1 MELLALNA
9 SIVSPLDACSSR
21 SARVAASSSWL
32 PHELEC
38 FRSPQQQPGRGGREL
53 GGGVLLKNLKFSHQL
68 QFRGGRQR
76 QQRRLRSRR
85 MIVCCEAAPDFDD
98 AKKTQSAQLYWPD
111 RKGAWVLQPSKRN
124 PVAVVHFIGGVFVGA
139 TPQLSYRLF
148 LERLCERGFI
158 VIATPFASGFDHLR
172 IADETQFKFD
182 RCIRS
187 LRDDLVN
194 QHSMFGPSVDT
205 LPIFGVGHSFGALA
219 QLLIGARYAVQRKG
233 NVLLSFNNKSATSAI
248 PLLSP
253 VLGPVAQNF
262 SPILA
267 QLTAS
272 PTLCLGVNATTCCLA
287 VLPPIVK
294 QVLPLIE
301 QLPPLYVDLAN
312 GKDQFVPTPD
322 ETDRLVS
329 MSKSLDLNLLIKF
342 KDDQIDETPRLAQ
355 TLSSN
360 SAVSGFLDMSV
371 RVLPGDHAR
380 PLLQVFPVVPP
391 NMARTINRGSERSST
406 MAAGTPSAEIAKG
419 LRSNPTAQRLREE
432 VIENIESLI
441 DEIASWMTAS
451 A

>member
-9 SIVSPLDACSSR
+9 SIGSPLDACSSR

-38 FRSPQQQPGRGGREL
+38 FRSPQQQPGRGGRGL

-85 MIVCCEAAPDFDD
+85 MIVCCEAAADFDD
-98 AKKTQSAQLYWPD
+98 AKKTQSAQLYS
-111 RKGAWVLQPSKRN
+111 Q
-124 PVAVVHFIGGVFVGA
+124 I
-139 TPQLSYRLF
+139 
-148 LERLCERGFI
+148 ERGFI

-194 QHSMFGPSVDT
+194 QHSMFGPSAE
-205 LPIFGVGHSFGALA
+205 I
-219 QLLIGARYAVQRKG
+219 AVQ
-233 NVLLSFNNKSATSAI
+233 
-248 PLLSP
+248 
-253 VLGPVAQNF
+253 
-262 SPILA
+262 
-267 QLTAS
+267 QLKQFES
-272 PTLCLGVNATTCCLA
+272 VS
-287 VLPPIVK
+287 PPIVK

-322 ETDRLVS
+322 ETDHLIKTS
-329 MSKSLDLNLLIKF
+329 YGIGENLLIKF
-342 KDDQIDETPRLAQ
+342 KEDQIDETPRLAQ

-380 PLLQVFPVVPP
+380 LLLQVFPVVPP
-391 NMARTINRGSERSST
+391 NMARTINRGSELSST

-419 LRSNPTAQRLREE
+419 LCSNPTAQRLSKE

>member
-9 SIVSPLDACSSR
+9 SIESPLDACSSR

-32 PHELEC
+32 PHKLEC
-38 FRSPQQQPGRGGREL
+38 FR
-53 GGGVLLKNLKFSHQL
+53 
-68 QFRGGRQR
+68 
-76 QQRRLRSRR
+76 
-85 MIVCCEAAPDFDD
+85 
-98 AKKTQSAQLYWPD
+98 
-111 RKGAWVLQPSKRN
+111 
-124 PVAVVHFIGGVFVGA
+124 
-139 TPQLSYRLF
+139 
-148 LERLCERGFI
+148 
-158 VIATPFASGFDHLR
+158 VIADTA
-172 IADETQFKFD
+172 
-182 RCIRS
+182 
-187 LRDDLVN
+187 N
-194 QHSMFGPSVDT
+194 QTLGDFMDSVFLKVDT

-219 QLLIGARYAVQRKG
+219 QLLI
-233 NVLLSFNNKSATSAI
+233 ATSAI

-272 PTLCLGVNATTCCLA
+272 PTLRLGAEIA
-287 VLPPIVK
+287 VQQLKQFESVSPPIVK

-322 ETDRLVS
+322 ETDRLIKTS
-329 MSKSLDLNLLIKF
+329 YGIGENLLIKF
-342 KDDQIDETPRLAQ
+342 KDDQIDETLRLAQ

-380 PLLQVFPVVPP
+380 TLLQVFPVVPP
-391 NMARTINRGSERSST
+391 NMARTINRGSELSST
-406 MAAGTPSAEIAKG
+406 MPAGSPSAEIAKG
-419 LRSNPTAQRLREE
+419 LRSNPTAQQLREE
-432 VIENIESLI
+432 VIENVESLI